1 MKMTRFGMMALVM
14 MMALSQGACGD
25 HDHDH
30 DNNDH
35 GHGQNEEAEFCA
47 HMVDGPNKNV
57 TASVDASGALTEA
70 WADHTRVDVAMPGAG
85 ASEATAY
92 VSFTPE
98 AAGDVEIALGVDVP
112 FEVLDGTTAVAAE
125 RTTTNGTCPQA
136 IVKGYVYELE
146 AKSYTIKIG
155 PTTEATV
162 SLVAEAA
169 GEHDHD

>member
-1 MKMTRFGMMALVM
+1 MTRFGMMAAVM
-14 MMALSQGACGD
+14 MMALSTGACGD
-25 HDHDH
+25 DHEH

-35 GHGQNEEAEFCA
+35 GHDHSEEAHFCA
-47 HMVDGPNKNV
+47 HMVDGPNKNI

-92 VSFTPE
+92 VTFTPE
-98 AAGDVEIALGVDVP
+98 AAGDVEIALSVDVP

-125 RTTTNGTCPQA
+125 RTTSNGTCPQA

-155 PTTEATV
+155 PTTEATI

-169 GEHDHD
+169 EHEHEH